1 MKRRRVG
8 LWQPETPVVSFAAP
22 SPDRDVDRHI
32 PGRARLLGKE
42 LIEGGGVVDE
52 RPERGDL
59 AFLVEVADLSAEL
72 RERAPVA
79 TVVVVHEGDGVSVVC
94 EDVMNL
100 DVERLKAG
108 DHPAE
113 ERQDLLLAPVG
124 ASVRA
129 ASGHVPHDVVGEGIR
144 CPVGI
149 SAARSRRHSSLRDSG
164 KE

>member
-1 MKRRRVG
+1 MR
-8 LWQPETPVVSFAAP
+8 S
-22 SPDRDVDRHI
+22 
-32 PGRARLLGKE
+32 
-42 LIEGGGVVDE
+42 
-52 RPERGDL
+52 L
-59 AFLVEVADLSAEL
+59 ALVEVADLSAEL

-79 TVVVVHEGDGVSVVC
+79 TVVVVHEGHGVSVVC

-113 ERQDLLLAPVG
+113 ERQDLVLAPVG

-144 CPVGI
+144 CV
-149 SAARSRRHSSLRDSG
+149 RRQRKGCAPADNRTAG
-164 KE
+164 GVRRGTVPP